1 MLSPRDSILVAFSG
15 GPDSTCLLELL
26 EGLRKDYSL
35 IIGIAHLNH
44 KLRGKASDQ
53 DVEFAC
59 EVAKRKGLMFTTS
72 SANVREVA
80 EKEKLSIE
88 AAGRKLRY
96 EFLLHSARSIGANK
110 IAVGHTAD
118 DQAETILMR
127 LLRGSGPE
135 GFAGIPPVRRASGSA
150 SPVIIRPLINIWRSE
165 IMEYL
170 RAHRVRYREDE
181 TNLSLE
187 YLRNRIRLKLIPELE
202 ANYNP
207 QIKQRL
213 VNAAAA
219 LAAESDFVETEARL
233 LSEEILLERKP
244 GWVAFN
250 AVALGTLH
258 AALRKRIILNLVR
271 LARADAPMLETSHY
285 EEADALLCAGKGKLD
300 LPGKLR
306 FEVSERTGLISR
318 ASTRRTASP
327 AAFAVQLGGTTV
339 IPNFDIVVKSKLM
352 TTVSAPERL
361 IKLCN
366 TNRQYFD
373 MNATRTP
380 LEIRTR
386 RAGDSFS
393 PLGADGRKK
402 LKDYFIDKK
411 VPRFLRDYIPLLF
424 SDGKLMWVMGYAID
438 RNFRLKPTSKAAL
451 RVDYEKRT

>member
-1 MLSPRDSILVAFSG
+1 
-15 GPDSTCLLELL
+15 
-26 EGLRKDYSL
+26 
-35 IIGIAHLNH
+35 
-44 KLRGKASDQ
+44 
-53 DVEFAC
+53 
-59 EVAKRKGLMFTTS
+59 
-72 SANVREVA
+72 
-80 EKEKLSIE
+80 
-88 AAGRKLRY
+88 
-96 EFLLHSARSIGANK
+96 
-110 IAVGHTAD
+110 
-118 DQAETILMR
+118 
-127 LLRGSGPE
+127 
-135 GFAGIPPVRRASGSA
+135 
-150 SPVIIRPLINIWRSE
+150 
-165 IMEYL
+165 
-170 RAHRVRYREDE
+170 
-181 TNLSLE
+181 
-187 YLRNRIRLKLIPELE
+187 
-202 ANYNP
+202 
-207 QIKQRL
+207 
-213 VNAAAA
+213 
-219 LAAESDFVETEARL
+219 
-233 LSEEILLERKP
+233 
-244 GWVAFN
+244 
-250 AVALGTLH
+250 
-258 AALRKRIILNLVR
+258 
-271 LARADAPMLETSHY
+271 
-285 EEADALLCAGKGKLD
+285 
-300 LPGKLR
+300 
-306 FEVSERTGLISR
+306 ISR